1 LGGGEDLINEE
12 DLIMGLFSGQ
22 DMDPVLLGSMA
33 AIGISAVVAI
43 YLGLKLRK
51 LMNESKVSTLAFG
64 L

>member
-51 LMNESKVSTLAFG
+51 LMNETHSED
-64 L
+64 

>member
-51 LMNESKVSTLAFG
+51 LMNE
-64 L
+64 